1 MNAASPGLSY
11 IDIHASGGEHSRVAR
26 LQDSVPLKRGS
37 SEDEVARAVMWLRS
51 EGAIYVTGTHVDDA
65 GGGQYD
71 ARSGFVY
78 FFYWRIVRLFFYM
91 MRCIV
96 ILR

>member
-1 MNAASPGLSY
+1 MNAASLGLTY

-51 EGAIYVTGTHVDDA
+51 EDATYVTGANVEVS
-65 GGGQYD
+65 GG
-71 ARSGFVY
+71 A
-78 FFYWRIVRLFFYM
+78 
-91 MRCIV
+91 
-96 ILR
+96 